1 MKRKIFQWI
10 FTCLVVVGLAACNKP
25 QVKGNPAPLSAE
37 VPSIP
42 QSIVRAWFDFPANGM
57 ELKLKK
63 YDLISHVTDAAG
75 ISQIEW
81 RVNGEMVATEPLANA
96 ADTTE
101 KLSEFH
107 YQWEPNQPGDYVIQ
121 VRAQSASGGWGMP
134 AEVKIKVLGD
144 VTSTPT
150 LTFTPTPTE
159 TTTATVTPT
168 VDSQLALVD
177 AAKSGAQFSTGSC
190 TPNSLTFSIRATQ
203 PKAVSY
209 MFLFFKLQDKE
220 SGEQTASNGG
230 APMTKSGADK
240 WTITVR
246 GSDIKDNNRFDESW
260 FVYQFIAQGGN
271 DVIARSKQL
280 SDVTFTACGSAPP
293 AVLPEPII
301 ITPTLRPPI
310 FVPWE

>member
-1 MKRKIFQWI
+1 MNHKISQWI
-10 FTCLVVVGLAACNKP
+10 FTCLILAGLAACNKP
-25 QVKGNPAPLSAE
+25 VAKGNIAPLAAE

-57 ELKLKK
+57 ELKLKN

-81 RVNGEMVATEPLANA
+81 QVNGEVVATEPLASA

-107 YQWEPNQPGDYVIQ
+107 YQWEPKQPGDYVIQ

-144 VTSTPT
+144 VTPTPT
-150 LTFTPTPTE
+150 LTFTPTPSQTP
-159 TTTATVTPT
+159 TATVTPT
-168 VDSQLALVD
+168 TDSQLALVD
-177 AAKSGAQFSTGSC
+177 ATKSGGQFSTGSC
-190 TPNSLTFSIRATQ
+190 TPNSLTFTIRSTQ

-209 MFLFFKLQDKE
+209 MYLFYKLQDKG

-230 APMTKSGADK
+230 APMTKSGADR

-246 GSDIKDNNRFDESW
+246 GSDIQDNNRFNEAW

-271 DVIARSKQL
+271 DVVARSKQL
-280 SDVTFTACGSAPP
+280 SDVTFTACGGAPAEAP
-293 AVLPEPII
+293 QII
-301 ITPTLRPPI
+301 TITPTIEIPVLNPG
-310 FVPWE
+310 E